1 MGVLSRRSRG
11 PERTGPPDFVGV
23 GSQGT
28 ATQWW
33 HRLLLQH
40 PAIRKPDGRRELH
53 FFDRLC
59 TREMT
64 DEDVAEYHARF
75 PRRPGELTG
84 EWTPRY
90 MYDPWTPVLLQ
101 RAAPDAKLIAMVGD
115 PIERYRLRLQ
125 EERGEDVS
133 EQVFMTDA
141 VERGRY
147 ATQLKHLRA
156 FFPAERILVLQHE
169 RCRRDPVGEYRRTL
183 RFLGLDEASVPKPV
197 LIAGGQAEHWYAPI
211 ARTLRLHRIA
221 RRDRPPAERPERE
234 RVELWPDIVASLRE
248 ELEPEVRELQEL
260 VPELDL
266 SLWRNFAPAP
276 VPA

>member
-1 MGVLSRRSRG
+1 MTGHG
-11 PERTGPPDFVGV
+11 DERTGPPDFVGV

-28 ATQWW
+28 ATGWW
-33 HRLLLQH
+33 HRLLLAH
-40 PAIRKPDGRRELH
+40 PSIRRPEGGRELH

-64 DEDVAEYHARF
+64 EEDVAAYHAHF

-90 MYDPWTPVLLQ
+90 MYDPWTPVLLR

-125 EERGEDVS
+125 EERPDEDVS

-156 FFPAERILVLQHE
+156 FFDADRILVLQHE

-183 RFLGLDEASVPKPV
+183 RFLGLDDTTVPKRV
-197 LIAGGQAEHWYAPI
+197 QRLAGGRQASATPLVG
-211 ARTLRLHRIA
+211 TLRRLVRGG
-221 RRDRPPAERPERE
+221 DEVPPNGDQSGPD
-234 RVELWPDIVASLRE
+234 LWPDIRASLRD
-248 ELEPEVRELQEL
+248 ELEPEVRELREL
-260 VPELDL
+260 VPDLDVG
-266 SLWRNFAPAP
+266 LWRNFA
-276 VPA
+276 